1 MRAASFLKSTATRLA
16 IIYTCLFVLSYLS
29 ANVVAYQM
37 VLGYLNERLNDN
49 VMERFREIE
58 TAYEARGI
66 AGAVEMVE
74 SHGPAIRGEETIYS
88 LRDPAGEKLAGNF
101 EIGTVPQG
109 FSTLTPSDEAESRS
123 HYMVYRGQLG
133 GHQLVVGA
141 SSGDTDQLARI
152 VLISFGWTTAVV
164 FAIGLGGAAISTFRS
179 RSRIAA
185 LSRTAHEIGHGELS
199 KRLPV
204 SPRMDEIDILSTEV
218 NVALSRLELS
228 VEALKQVSTDI
239 AHDLKT
245 PIGRTF
251 LTLDDA
257 LGANTLDE
265 AKGGIE
271 AGLAELRS
279 VADTFDAVLRIA
291 QIESRSR
298 TAKFQPVDLKVL
310 VRDIYETYDVIASDE
325 GYRLGLQ
332 EPAAGCWINGDPD
345 LIRQLLANLLA
356 NSMRHTPLG
365 SSILID
371 LARQEDAVVL
381 SVSDNGPGIP
391 PEERG
396 RVLDRFY
403 RLEKS
408 RTTVGSGL
416 GLSMVKAIAE
426 LHGAQV
432 ELADNSPGLRVSV
445 AVSASSAKSL
455 EKKPELSLVS
465 EAPS

>member
-1 MRAASFLKSTATRLA
+1 MASASLKNSGSSEDNRQKEDKAEPEDGRNHPLRPLERPEHCHA
-16 IIYTCLFVLSYLS
+16 GDRHGPSFKFVHVNYYMKILKNGNRLFVLHQIQS
-29 ANVVAYQM
+29 A
-37 VLGYLNERLNDN
+37 
-49 VMERFREIE
+49 I
-58 TAYEARGI
+58 
-66 AGAVEMVE
+66 
-74 SHGPAIRGEETIYS
+74 P
-88 LRDPAGEKLAGNF
+88 LR
-101 EIGTVPQG
+101 
-109 FSTLTPSDEAESRS
+109 
-123 HYMVYRGQLG
+123 
-133 GHQLVVGA
+133 
-141 SSGDTDQLARI
+141 SS
-152 VLISFGWTTAVV
+152 W
-164 FAIGLGGAAISTFRS
+164 
-179 RSRIAA
+179 
-185 LSRTAHEIGHGELS
+185 
-199 KRLPV
+199 
-204 SPRMDEIDILSTEV
+204 
-218 NVALSRLELS
+218 
-228 VEALKQVSTDI
+228 
-239 AHDLKT
+239 
-245 PIGRTF
+245 
-251 LTLDDA
+251 
-257 LGANTLDE
+257 
-265 AKGGIE
+265 

-455 EKKPELSLVS
+455 ERSLSFHLCPKLPARSGYKGYWELFLPSDVS
-465 EAPS
+465 APHPGAAACSTGT